1 MLSVWS
7 TNGSILIVKQRSSSQ
22 SLWFYS
28 EQSTKPSHNKT
39 ETMVSSTEKTV
50 IVVILVLFFPGLLD
64 LKDKKYIHEIVVCGF
79 IYGLITSTHHVALLV
94 TPMPAL
100 IGALLPAIGCAIG
113 SELVVACFLPVILRP
128 SIIVVLGG
136 HLLEE

>member
-1 MLSVWS
+1 MTAVLCTWCINESKKV
-7 TNGSILIVKQRSSSQ
+7 LEE
-22 SLWFYS
+22 FYLCFP
-28 EQSTKPSHNKT
+28 Q
-39 ETMVSSTEKTV
+39 VV
-50 IVVILVLFFPGLLD
+50 IILVLFFPGLLD

-79 IYGLITSTHHVALLV
+79 IYGLITSTHHVALLA
-94 TPMPAL
+94 TPMPDL